1 MTQFV
6 IDIDD
11 SQEKWDAL
19 YAEIAQRGESAR
31 APGPSV
37 FEVPGLDDLPH
48 PYLWYLAIAH
58 GPR

>member
-6 IDIDD
+6 IDLND

-19 YAEIAQRGESAR
+19 YAEIAQQGESQ
-31 APGPSV
+31 GPNA
-37 FEVPGLDDLPH
+37 FEMPAFDDLPH